1 MTHILLVTD
10 VAAADAAIAA
20 GLLDADRESDALKG
34 ADERILGSAADCP
47 LVSALADGVSVAVA
61 LGNSGDGDSQ
71 GEDGDEEL
79 HVEVV
84 VGIERTIGSC
94 KSEWC
99 CGSEDACCSDCCDEL
114 MIKLGVEDVR
124 SYIHILRVLNIVS
137 LLL

>member
-1 MTHILLVTD
+1 MTYLGGID
-10 VAAADAAIAA
+10 IAAVDLAIA
-20 GLLDADRESDALKG
+20 LLLNADGKSDALKG
-34 ADERILGSAADCP
+34 ADQGLVRAAADGL
-47 LVSALADGVSVAVA
+47 LVSALADDIVVAVA
-61 LGNSGDGDSQ
+61 GRDSGDGDSQ

-79 HVEVV
+79 HFEVV

-94 KSEWC
+94 KSERC

-124 SYIHILRVLNIVS
+124 SYIHIFRVLNIVS